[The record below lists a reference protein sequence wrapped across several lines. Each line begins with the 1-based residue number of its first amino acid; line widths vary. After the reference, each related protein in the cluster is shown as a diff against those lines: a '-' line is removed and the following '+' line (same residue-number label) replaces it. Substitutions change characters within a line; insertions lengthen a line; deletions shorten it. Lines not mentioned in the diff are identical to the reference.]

1 MSGFNRLNLL
11 LFAAI
16 AVLIATAPWSAAAA
30 GVFNPETFTLKNGLK
45 VVVISNHRSPVVKH
59 MLWYRIG
66 AADDPPGKSGIAHL
80 LEHLMFKGTKTMAA
94 GAFSK
99 VIARNGGRENA
110 FTGHDTTGYHQTV
123 AVDRLELMMKHEAD
137 RMVNLVITDKEVE
150 AERNVVIEE
159 RRARTENRPS
169 ALLSEQ
175 AQAALYLNHPYRIPV
190 IGWKHEIEGL
200 QKQDILD
207 FYRSH
212 YTPANAI
219 LIVAGDI
226 TAKQLRPLAEK
237 YYGVIP
243 SRKVQR
249 RQRRQEPPQRADR
262 RVTMKS
268 KRVRE
273 PRWARDYL
281 APSRAS
287 GATQHSHPLE
297 VLEEILSGGATS
309 RLYRSLVVEN
319 KIAISAGAYYDVDSL
334 DLGTFGLYGQPRKG
348 TSIEKFEAAM
358 DAELAKLFKDG
369 VSADEVRRAKKRLK
383 AAAIFARDSLSRG
396 ARAIGNALTTGQTI
410 GDVENW
416 PERIGAVTVAQVNAA
431 ARAVLHDKRSV
442 TSLLL
447 PKRKGPKSKGPKSK
461 GKAR

>member
-1 MSGFNRLNLL
+1 MSGFNRLNLF
-11 LFAAI
+11 LFAGL
-16 AVLIATAPWSAAAA
+16 AVLIATAPWSAAVA
-30 GVFNPETFTLKNGLK
+30 GVFNPETFTLANGLK
-45 VVVISNHRSPVVKH
+45 VVVITNHRSPVVKH

-110 FTGHDTTGYHQTV
+110 FTGHDSTGYHQTV
-123 AVDRLELMMKHEAD
+123 ASDRIELMIKHEAD
-137 RMVNLVITDKEVE
+137 RMVNLVITDQEVE
-150 AERNVVIEE
+150 AERKVVIEE

-169 ALLSEQ
+169 ALLGEQ

-190 IGWKHEIEGL
+190 IGWKHEIEGI

-243 SRKVQR
+243 SRKVDKR
-249 RQRRQEPPQRADR
+249 RRLQEPPQRADR
-262 RVTMKS
+262 LVTMKS
-268 KRVRE
+268 SRVRNA
-273 PRWARDYL
+273 RWSRDYL
-281 APSRAS
+281 APSRVS

-297 VLEEILSGGATS
+297 VLEEILAGGATS

-319 KIAISAGAYYDVDSL
+319 KIAVSAGAYYDGSSL

-348 TSIEKFEAAM
+348 ISIEKFETAM
-358 DAELAKLFKDG
+358 EAELAKLFKDG

-396 ARAIGNALTTGQTI
+396 ARAIGNALTSGQTI
-410 GDVENW
+410 ADVENW
-416 PERIGAVTVAQVNAA
+416 PEHIEAVTVAQVNAA
-431 ARAVLHDKRSV
+431 ARAVLQDKRSV

-447 PKRKGPKSKGPKSK
+447 PKRRGPKGK